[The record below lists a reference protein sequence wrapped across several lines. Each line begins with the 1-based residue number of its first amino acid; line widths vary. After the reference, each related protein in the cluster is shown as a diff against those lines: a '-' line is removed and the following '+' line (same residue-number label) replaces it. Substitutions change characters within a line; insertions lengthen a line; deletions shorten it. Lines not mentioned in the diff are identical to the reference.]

1 MLTPEF
7 PPAAKQTDGRDQQPV
22 MGRSG
27 LLRLAKIFC
36 CEQCW
41 LGARSDGQGERIE
54 AIDTVSPERIP
65 IDPPREAAQA
75 CGPWNPGIESTLP
88 TEFLP
93 LATVF
98 SPANV
103 SSSVIEVKEINSFCG
118 LALER
123 LSTFRPARLALHEVL
138 IRVMADLSVPDGE
151 KYEDLGIN
159 FRHMTATIMG
169 KYIAPELAAI
179 TSLFEQLKC
188 EAANFLDRAQG
199 TTASDIERPEFAKP
213 NSSRWSSLFLLP
225 RKQAP
230 TRAVTRIPEHDSV
243 VRIDGWRK
251 KTQST
256 EHALERTCYQALV
269 TTAEA
274 IFAVHGRLPNDRKLI
289 TSIALRLVCNEY
301 GSVAVGEY
309 VARLFMN
316 AVRREGYRFLP
327 AQSRPLVMNVK
338 GASAS
343 GKSTMRPLQKRLA
356 ARLAVDWEDFA
367 LISPDIWR
375 KYLLDYASLGPA
387 RKYAGTL
394 TAAEVAIIDQKLDR
408 YMRYKGRIDQL
419 PHLLIDRFR
428 FDSFAQDPDE
438 EDGSRLLTRF
448 GSDVFMLFM
457 ITPPEATIERA
468 WTRGEQFGRYKAVDD
483 LLAHNVEAYSGIPG
497 LFFTWALRQNKR
509 VHFEFLDNSV
519 AGGRRPRT
527 VAFGL
532 NGRMNILD
540 LTCLLDIDR
549 YRNINIEA
557 QTPAAIYAHPSSRY
571 VAKNPEFLK
580 QCLRRIPNI
589 ILAEQNTGQ
598 IYARIVNGKLTHW
611 NRRIYEL
618 AVRDDDTRAAFES
631 VAGPG
636 QRESPISLDDDD
648 RLEPHQSI
656 TLGQWGALATA

>member
-1 MLTPEF
+1 VNN
-7 PPAAKQTDGRDQQPV
+7 AGWVQGV
-22 MGRSG
+22 MDRG
-27 LLRLAKIFC
+27 KC
-36 CEQCW
+36 
-41 LGARSDGQGERIE
+41 IE
-54 AIDTVSPERIP
+54 AIDTMSPERT
-65 IDPPREAAQA
+65 IDPPRESTQV

-88 TEFLP
+88 PQFLP

-98 SPANV
+98 SSANV
-103 SSSVIEVKEINSFCG
+103 SGSVTELKEINSFCG

-123 LSTFRPARLALHEVL
+123 LSSFKPARLALHEVL
-138 IRVMADLSVPDGE
+138 IRVMADLSVPDGQ

-159 FRHMTATIMG
+159 FRQMTATIMG
-169 KYIAPELAAI
+169 TYIAPQLAAI
-179 TSLFEQLKC
+179 TSLFEQMKS
-188 EAANFLDRAQG
+188 EAADFLDRVQG
-199 TTASDIERPEFAKP
+199 QTASFIERPEFSKSNP
-213 NSSRWSSLFLLP
+213 SRWARFFLPP
-225 RKQAP
+225 RNKAP
-230 TRAVTRIPEHDSV
+230 ARAVTQIPGHDDI

-251 KTQST
+251 KAQST
-256 EHALERTCYQALV
+256 EQAFERTCYQALV
-269 TTAEA
+269 TTAEG

-289 TSIALRLVCNEY
+289 TSIALRLVCNDY
-301 GSVAVGEY
+301 GSIAVGEY
-309 VARLFMN
+309 LAPLLLN

-327 AQSRPLVMNVK
+327 AQSHPLVMNVK

-343 GKSTMRPLQKRLA
+343 GKSTMRPLQKQLA
-356 ARLAVDWEDFA
+356 ARLGVDWEHFA

-408 YMRYKGRIDQL
+408 YMKYKGKIDQL

-428 FDSFAQDPDE
+428 FDSFAQEPDE

-448 GSDVFMLFM
+448 GADVFMFFM

-497 LFFTWALRQNKR
+497 LFFTWALRRDKR

-519 AGGRRPRT
+519 AGGHRPRT

-532 NGRMNILD
+532 NGKMNILD

-549 YRNINIEA
+549 YRNVNIEA
-557 QTPAAIYAHPSSRY
+557 QTPAAIYANPSSRC
-571 VAKNPEFLK
+571 AARNPEFLK

-589 ILAEQNTGQ
+589 TFAEQKTGQ

-618 AVRDDDTRAAFES
+618 AVRDGDTRAAFES
-631 VAGPG
+631 VAGLG
-636 QRESPISLDDDD
+636 QRESAISVDDSE
-648 RLEPHQSI
+648 RLEPHQSL
-656 TLGQWGALATA
+656 TLGQWGGSGAAAT